1 MIQNS
6 SNNSAKEELTMAV
19 LFDKD
24 VDYHEHNIVLTNE
37 IRKKV
42 LRNHILKPDYFYNVM
57 NTFFTVSDSFNY
69 NINSNSYETCIS
81 INWNDNSSPV
91 SYKVDKITETMN
103 MAITNAINH
112 EDKTLKEVLTDEEYQ
127 SLKDMRIPLNSFY
140 ECQVFNDN
148 TYMILI

>member
-42 LRNHILKPDYFYNVM
+42 LRNHILKPDYFYNTM
-57 NTFFTVSDSFNY
+57 KTFFNVSDSFNY
-69 NINSNSYETCIS
+69 DINSNSYET
-81 INWNDNSSPV
+81 
-91 SYKVDKITETMN
+91 
-103 MAITNAINH
+103 
-112 EDKTLKEVLTDEEYQ
+112 
-127 SLKDMRIPLNSFY
+127 
-140 ECQVFNDN
+140 
-148 TYMILI
+148 

>member
-1 MIQNS
+1 
-6 SNNSAKEELTMAV
+6 
-19 LFDKD
+19 
-24 VDYHEHNIVLTNE
+24 
-37 IRKKV
+37 
-42 LRNHILKPDYFYNVM
+42 
-57 NTFFTVSDSFNY
+57 
-69 NINSNSYETCIS
+69 
-81 INWNDNSSPV
+81 
-91 SYKVDKITETMN
+91 

>member
-1 MIQNS
+1 
-6 SNNSAKEELTMAV
+6 MAV

-42 LRNHILKPDYFYNVM
+42 LRNYILKPDYFYDTM
-57 NTFFTVSDSFNY
+57 STFFTISDSFKY
-69 NINSNSYETCIS
+69 NIISNSYETCIS

-91 SYKVDKITETMN
+91 SYKVNKIKETIN

-112 EDKTLKEVLTDEEYQ
+112 EDKILKEVLTEEEYQ
-127 SLKDMRIPLNSFY
+127 SLKDMKIPFNSFY

-148 TYMILI
+148 TYMILV

>member
-1 MIQNS
+1 M
-6 SNNSAKEELTMAV
+6 
-19 LFDKD
+19 
-24 VDYHEHNIVLTNE
+24 
-37 IRKKV
+37 
-42 LRNHILKPDYFYNVM
+42 
-57 NTFFTVSDSFNY
+57 SDSFNY
-69 NINSNSYETCIS
+69 DINSNSYETCIS

-112 EDKTLKEVLTDEEYQ
+112 EDKTLKTILTDEEYQ